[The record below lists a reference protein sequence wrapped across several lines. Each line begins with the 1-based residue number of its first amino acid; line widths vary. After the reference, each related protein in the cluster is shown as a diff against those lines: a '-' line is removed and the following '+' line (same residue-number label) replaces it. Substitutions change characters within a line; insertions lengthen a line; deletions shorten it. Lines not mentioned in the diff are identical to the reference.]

1 MENTEISA
9 MYSLTTSMCY
19 ELKDYIDNLNNP
31 KRIPNEWH
39 VMFDNFLKFMMD
51 NFTTELC
58 IMGARTA
65 IKIYELPVDNTKLK
79 NLTEFYTRYG
89 SYIRSALSGD

>member
-1 MENTEISA
+1 MKT
-9 MYSLTTSMCY
+9 
-19 ELKDYIDNLNNP
+19 NLIIFFVHSVR
-31 KRIPNEWH
+31 RIKS
-39 VMFDNFLKFMMD
+39 VKIVIFLKFMMD